1 MRAYPVVV
9 QGCGCADLQPRCADG
24 DERWS
29 PRRSTN
35 SPVRS
40 VVGLCPSAFR
50 RRTSLTSYAIR
61 AGFSCSFGPA
71 GIAELDRL
79 VERKTWKGL
88 MERLEEMERRYWLRC
103 PDCGDDFWIEPNLIK
118 TSSFD

>member
-1 MRAYPVVV
+1 LPIRISKKNKPYVVCDP
-9 QGCGCADLQPRCADG
+9 CGLQLF
-24 DERWS
+24 
-29 PRRSTN
+29 
-35 SPVRS
+35 VR
-40 VVGLCPSAFR
+40 
-50 RRTSLTSYAIR
+50 
-61 AGFSCSFGPA
+61 GPA

-118 TSSFD
+118 TSSFDGRLKGFRCPNCGVIVPWKKRD